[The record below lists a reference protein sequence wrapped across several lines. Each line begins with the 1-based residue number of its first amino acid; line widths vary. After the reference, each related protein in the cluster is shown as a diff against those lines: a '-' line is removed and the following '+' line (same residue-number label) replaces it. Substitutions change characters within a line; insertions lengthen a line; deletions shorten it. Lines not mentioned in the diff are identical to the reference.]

1 MERREKA
8 DECDRGNKFPD
19 EIQDPSSGRK
29 YKQEREKIKA
39 RPYIFEIKQEFDRH
53 DIFLSPIS
61 INREIN
67 GVRNNYCL
75 IDSEE

>member
-29 YKQEREKIKA
+29 YKQERKKKA

-53 DIFLSPIS
+53 DIFLSPITKNQNIS
-61 INREIN
+61 
-67 GVRNNYCL
+67 
-75 IDSEE
+75 